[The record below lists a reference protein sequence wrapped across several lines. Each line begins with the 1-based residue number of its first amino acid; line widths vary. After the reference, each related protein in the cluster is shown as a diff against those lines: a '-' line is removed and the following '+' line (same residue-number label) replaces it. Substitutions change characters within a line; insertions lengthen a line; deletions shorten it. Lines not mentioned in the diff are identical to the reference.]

1 MMTETLS
8 KTIKLVAADD
18 HRLFL
23 EGLKSLFQL
32 TDDYD
37 LIATCE
43 DGDTLLSLIETEKPD
58 IALVDLSMPGTST
71 EDIVSTVERNEWQTH
86 LIALTMHQDPQIAE
100 ELINLGL
107 SGYIL
112 KEEAFDELT
121 SAIHAVLNDDQF
133 ISPTLLKIMKE
144 FHEKTAASKELLTT
158 REVEVLENAALGHS
172 NKAIARNMGISERTV
187 RFHISNCCVKLDAKG
202 RSNAVARAMV
212 MNIIQID

>member
-1 MMTETLS
+1 MTELNP
-8 KTIKLVAADD
+8 KTITLVAADD

-32 TDDYD
+32 TEDYD

-43 DGDTLLSLIETEKPD
+43 DGDALLNLIETEKPD
-58 IALVDLSMPGTST
+58 IALIDLSMPGMST
-71 EDIVSTVERNEWQTH
+71 EDIVSTVESNNWQTH
-86 LIALTMHQDPQIAE
+86 LIALTMHQDPRIAE

-112 KEEAFDELT
+112 KDEAFDELT

-133 ISPTLLKIMKE
+133 ISPTLLNIMKE
-144 FHEKTAASKELLTT
+144 FHKKTAISKELLTT

-172 NKAIARNMGISERTV
+172 NKSIARNMDISERTV

-212 MNIIQID
+212 MNIIKID